1 MNPNNINRFQDF
13 FEEDKYIFLKNYLY
27 NYLLRKMAV
36 ENNILK
42 ERPELILE
50 VGSGISP
57 VMTRTNNIIYSDLS
71 FTAMQILRNKHGK
84 GLYIVADGTNL
95 PFKPAVFSHVI
106 CSEVMEHLE
115 DDGRALKE
123 LARVTRASGRL
134 IITFPHRKKY
144 FANDDSFVNHF
155 RRYEITEM
163 ENKLKEAGLRPI
175 HMQKVLGPLEK
186 ITMCLVVFIFS
197 AIQKIG
203 HNKEKKV
210 REFKL
215 MKILAPIFEWINR
228 FYMGLVWLDA
238 RIIPRALSTNLMI
251 ISYKPPINA

>member
-1 MNPNNINRFQDF
+1 MNPDKTNRFQDF

-36 ENNILK
+36 ENNLSK
-42 ERPELILE
+42 ERPELIIE

-57 VMTRTNNIIYSDLS
+57 VMTRTNSIIYSDLS
-71 FTAMQILRNKHGK
+71 FTAMQILKNEHGK

-95 PFKPAVFSHVI
+95 PFKPAVFSHAI

-123 LARVTRASGRL
+123 LAGVTKASGRL

-163 ENKLKEAGLRPI
+163 ENKLKAAGLRPI
-175 HMQKVLGPLEK
+175 HIQKVLGPLEK

-197 AIQKIG
+197 AIQKIRQ
-203 HNKEKKV
+203 NKEKKV
-210 REFKL
+210 RELKL
-215 MKILAPIFEWINR
+215 MKILSPVFEWINR

-238 RIIPRALSTNLMI
+238 KIMPRSLSAALLI
-251 ISYKPPINA
+251 KAEKK